1 MSTRYIAL
9 VATLIILAL
18 VTGCVGAAPPPT
30 PAPSAATPVP
40 PTATSAPPTATAA
53 LSPTNTP
60 APTNTPKPTATLFP
74 PLSGSGGGVIAFVSN
89 RNGNHDIYIMNA
101 DGSDQRQLTTSPDQD
116 GWPNWSPDGK
126 QMAFQ
131 SNRSGALNIYV
142 MDVLGG
148 SQADDSKVYQ
158 LTNSPPG
165 RGGSWEPVWS
175 PNGKWIVYS
184 AQQTSGSDLFLLNLD
199 GTGRQRLTDNKAI
212 DGSPTWSPDG
222 KQIAFFSDRDGNWEI
237 YVMNADGSN
246 VRRLTNHP
254 GQDHSPAWSPDGAR
268 IAFVS
273 ERDGNEE
280 IYLTLAPH
288 ASAGVNPDGA
298 NLRRLT
304 HNKADDWFPAWSPD
318 GKRIAFSSNRDGN
331 HEIYVMPAP
340 GPQAQVNADGSGQK
354 RLTNNN
360 AEDWGPV
367 WMPKL
372 P

>member
-1 MSTRYIAL
+1 
-9 VATLIILAL
+9 
-18 VTGCVGAAPPPT
+18 
-30 PAPSAATPVP
+30 
-40 PTATSAPPTATAA
+40 
-53 LSPTNTP
+53 
-60 APTNTPKPTATLFP
+60 
-74 PLSGSGGGVIAFVSN
+74 VIVFVSE
-89 RNGNHDIYIMNA
+89 RDGDQEIYIMNA
-101 DGSDQRQLTTSPDQD
+101 DGSDQRRLTNDPSTN

-131 SNRSGALNIYV
+131 SNRSGALNIYL

-148 SQADDSKVYQ
+148 SQVDDSKVYQ

-165 RGGSWEPVWS
+165 RGSWEPAWS
-175 PNGKWIVYS
+175 PDGKRIVYS
-184 AQQTSGSDLFLLNLD
+184 AQQTSGSDIFLMDPD

-212 DGSPTWSPDG
+212 DGTPAWSPDG

-246 VRRLTNHP
+246 VRRLTHHP
-254 GQDHSPAWSPDGAR
+254 GQDHSPAWSPDGTR

-280 IYLTLAPH
+280 IY
-288 ASAGVNPDGA
+288 VMNPDGA

-304 HNKADDWFPAWSPD
+304 RNKAEDWFPAWSPD

-340 GPQAQVNADGSGQK
+340 GPQAQVNADGSDQK

-367 WMPKL
+367 WRPQS

>member
-1 MSTRYIAL
+1 MSRYLPIL
-9 VATLIILAL
+9 LGVVLAL
-18 VTGCVGAAPPPT
+18 VTGCVGATPPPT
-30 PAPSAATPVP
+30 PVPPAATLPLLTATPVP
-40 PTATSAPPTATAA
+40 PTATAT

-60 APTNTPKPTATLFP
+60 TPTNTPKPTATLLP
-74 PLSGSGGGVIAFVSN
+74 PLSGSGGGVIAFVSE
-89 RNGNHDIYIMNA
+89 RDGDQEIYIMNA
-101 DGSDQRQLTTSPDQD
+101 DGSDQRRLTNDPSAN

-148 SQADDSKVYQ
+148 SQADESKVSQ
-158 LTNSPPG
+158 LTNSLPG
-165 RGGSWEPVWS
+165 RGGSWEPAWS
-175 PNGKWIVYS
+175 PDGKWIVYS
-184 AQQTSGSDLFLLNLD
+184 AQQTSGSDIFLVNLD
-199 GTGRQRLTDNKAI
+199 GTGRQRLTENKAI
-212 DGSPTWSPDG
+212 DGCPTWSPDG

-237 YVMNADGSN
+237 YVTLAPHASAGVNADGSN

-280 IYLTLAPH
+280 IYLM
-288 ASAGVNPDGA
+288 NPDGA

-304 HNKADDWFPAWSPD
+304 HNKAEDWFPAWSPD
-318 GKRIAFSSNRDGN
+318 GKRIVFSSNRDSN
-331 HEIYVMPAP
+331 HEIYVM
-340 GPQAQVNADGSGQK
+340 NADGSDQK

-367 WMPKL
+367 WQPKS

>member
-1 MSTRYIAL
+1 MSARYIAL
-9 VATLIILAL
+9 VAAPIILAL
-18 VTGCVGAAPPPT
+18 VAGCVGAAPQP
-30 PAPSAATPVP
+30 TPVP
-40 PTATSAPPTATAA
+40 PAATPIQPTATPAPPTATATS
-53 LSPTNTP
+53 SPTNAP
-60 APTNTPKPTATLFP
+60 APTNTPKPTATLLP

-131 SNRSGALNIYV
+131 SNRSGALNIYL

-148 SQADDSKVYQ
+148 SRVDDSKAQ
-158 LTNSPPG
+158 RLTNSPPG
-165 RGGSWEPVWS
+165 RGSWEPAWS
-175 PNGKWIVYS
+175 PDGKWIAYS
-184 AQQTSGSDLFLLNLD
+184 AQQTSGSDIFLTNPD

-212 DGSPTWSPDG
+212 DGAPAWSPDG

-246 VRRLTNHP
+246 VRRLTHHP

-298 NLRRLT
+298 NLLRLT
-304 HNKADDWFPAWSPD
+304 HNKAEDWFPAWSPD

-340 GPQAQVNADGSGQK
+340 GPQAKVNADGSDQK

>member
-1 MSTRYIAL
+1 
-9 VATLIILAL
+9 
-18 VTGCVGAAPPPT
+18 
-30 PAPSAATPVP
+30 
-40 PTATSAPPTATAA
+40 
-53 LSPTNTP
+53 
-60 APTNTPKPTATLFP
+60 
-74 PLSGSGGGVIAFVSN
+74 VS
-89 RNGNHDIYIMNA
+89 
-101 DGSDQRQLTTSPDQD
+101 
-116 GWPNWSPDGK
+116 
-126 QMAFQ
+126 
-131 SNRSGALNIYV
+131 
-142 MDVLGG
+142 
-148 SQADDSKVYQ
+148 Q

-165 RGGSWEPVWS
+165 RGGSWEPAWS
-175 PNGKWIVYS
+175 PDGKWIAYS
-184 AQQTSGSDLFLLNLD
+184 AQQTSGSDIFLVNPD

-222 KQIAFFSDRDGNWEI
+222 KQIALFSDRDGNWEI

-254 GQDHSPAWSPDGAR
+254 GQDHSPAWSPDGKW

-288 ASAGVNPDGA
+288 ASAGVNPDGT

-304 HNKADDWFPAWSPD
+304 RNKAEDWFPAWSPD

-331 HEIYVMPAP
+331 HEIYVMD
-340 GPQAQVNADGSGQK
+340 ADGSDQK

-360 AEDWGPV
+360 AEDWGPE